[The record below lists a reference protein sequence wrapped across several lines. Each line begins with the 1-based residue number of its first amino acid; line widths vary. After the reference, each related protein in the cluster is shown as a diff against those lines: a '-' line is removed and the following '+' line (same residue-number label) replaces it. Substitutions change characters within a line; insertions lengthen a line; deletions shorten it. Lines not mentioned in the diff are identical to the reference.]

1 MATSAVRRLQPSEIR
16 HFGSRRISQS
26 IPDLT
31 EIQTRFYD
39 AFLQYDVP
47 AAKRKD
53 QGIEGVLR
61 EIFPVESY
69 DKTVKLEYLIYR
81 LGKPRYDPDECR
93 QLRLTYGRP
102 LHVRLRLTREQP
114 MEEEVFLGDIP
125 IMLGGGEFI
134 INGAERVV
142 VSQLHRSPGID
153 FVADTESVDRKT
165 YNCRIIPERGSWIE
179 LNVSKK
185 DTLQVRIDQSGKFS
199 ALTLLR
205 AMDPKYA
212 SDAELL
218 KLFYKTAVEKVVG
231 GRSVAKLEGKI
242 AVDDIV
248 YPRGSERAGE
258 IIVDAGATISH
269 DQAELI
275 VTSGLKTV
283 EVMNEQKV
291 PLIVNSLREDAD
303 ESKRRTGVAPSHEDA
318 LVRIYQRL
326 RPGNPPALDKARALF
341 DEKFNDPNRYR
352 LGRVGRFRIN
362 RKLGLK
368 VSETEMTLRAED
380 LIAAIKYMLE
390 LSDGGGQV
398 EVDDIDHLGNRR
410 LRTIDELASDEL
422 RKGFLKLRRT
432 VQERMSLKDV
442 TEMSPRTLINPK
454 SISAAIEYFFGRGEL
469 SQVVDQTNPLS
480 MLTHERRL
488 SALGPGG
495 LNRKRAGFEVRDVHI
510 SHYGRICPIETP
522 EGTNIGLISSL
533 AIYSGVDSYGFLVT
547 PYRRVAKG
555 KLTDDVVWLRADEE
569 HEAHLAPADATVVDG
584 RLVGETIIARYRG
597 DFVLVPA
604 EQVEYIDVAP
614 SQMVGVSAGL
624 IPFLEHDDAN
634 RALMGSNM
642 QRQAVPLLIT
652 EPPIVATGMER
663 DVAVNSGL
671 IVRAARK
678 GTVSYVDAE
687 TIEVTGAGGVDT
699 YPLRKYSGLNERTC
713 QNQKPIV
720 SLGQKVEKGDVL
732 ADGAATF
739 RGELAL
745 GRNVLVGFMSWD
757 GFNFEDAII
766 ISEELVQDDVYTSIH
781 IEEYDLEIRDTK
793 LGREEFTRD
802 IPNVGERAL
811 HNLDESGIVRIGT
824 YVRPGDIL
832 VGKVSPKSKTELT
845 PEEKLLHAI
854 FGRAGE
860 DVKND
865 SLEVPSGVEG
875 IVIATEKFSRQ
886 MSLSEDERRE
896 FQKQLKEAE
905 SAGNLRI
912 AETFG
917 ALVAEVEKVL
927 QKPLLA
933 EDGSRLV
940 RDLDHKVVAERAAAF
955 KPDEIDIRSPERR
968 AAVDKLVKTMWPAVE
983 EAIDARDRRLNSMKR
998 GDELRPGVLQMVKV
1012 YVAAKR
1018 VISVGDKMAGRHGN
1032 KGVIAKIL
1040 PKEDMP
1046 FLADGT
1052 PVQILLNPLGV
1063 PSRMNVGQILETH
1076 LGWAGKVLG
1085 FQAITPVFDGA
1096 SEDDINQVLADAGL
1110 PKHGKAQLFD
1120 GRTGEPLEQE
1130 TTVGYI
1136 YMLKLHHLVDDKV
1149 HARSTG
1155 PYSLITQQPLGGK
1168 ARFGGQRFG
1177 EMEVW
1182 ALEAYG
1188 AAYILQEL
1196 LTVKS
1201 DDVEGRTK
1209 IYESMVKGENT
1220 LEAGT
1225 PASFDVLTNEIR
1237 GLALNMQLEKRR
1249 I

>member
-1 MATSAVRRLQPSEIR
+1 MATRAVRRLQPTEIR
-16 HFGSRRISQS
+16 HFGSDRSS
-26 IPDLT
+26 HSMPDLT
-31 EIQTRFYD
+31 EIQTRFFES
-39 AFLQYDVP
+39 FLQHDVP
-47 AAKRKD
+47 HAKRKD

-61 EIFPVESY
+61 EIFPIESY
-69 DKTVKLEYLIYR
+69 DKTVRLEYVRYD
-81 LGKPRYDPDECR
+81 LGKPRYSPDECR

-102 LHVRLRLTREQP
+102 LRVWLRLTREQP
-114 MEEEVFLGDIP
+114 IEEEVYLGDVP
-125 IMLGGGEFI
+125 IMMGGGEFI

-153 FVADTESVDRKT
+153 FVSDTESTDRKT

-179 LNVSKK
+179 FNISKK

-205 AMDPKYA
+205 AMDPKLT
-212 SDAELL
+212 SDADIL
-218 KLFYKTAVEKVVG
+218 KLFNKTKVEKVAG
-231 GRSVAKLEGKI
+231 SRSVSKLEGKV
-242 AVDDIV
+242 AADDIV
-248 YPRGSERAGE
+248 YPKGSDRAGE
-258 IIVDAGATISH
+258 ILVEAGGLITRDKS
-269 DQAELI
+269 ELI
-275 VTSGLKTV
+275 CTSGLKAV
-283 EVMNEQKV
+283 EVMQANKM
-291 PLIVNSLREDAD
+291 PLIENSLREDAD
-303 ESKRRTGVAPSHEDA
+303 EARKRTAVAPSHQDA
-318 LVRIYQRL
+318 LIRIYQRL
-326 RPGNPPALDKARALF
+326 RPGNPAALDKAITLF
-341 DEKFNDPNRYR
+341 DEKFKDTNRYR

-362 RKLGLK
+362 RKLGLS
-368 VSETEMTLRAED
+368 VPETEMTLRADD
-380 LIAAIKYMLE
+380 LIAAIRYMLE
-390 LSDGGGQV
+390 LMEGDNEKV

-442 TEMSPRTLINPK
+442 AEMTPRSLINPK

-547 PYRRVAKG
+547 PYRKVAKG
-555 KLTDDVVWLRADEE
+555 KLQGDVVWLRADEE
-569 HEAHLAPADATVVDG
+569 HEAYLAPADAPVKDG
-584 RLVGETIIARYRG
+584 KVTGETIVARYRG
-597 DFVLVPA
+597 DFILVPP
-604 EQVEYIDVAP
+604 EKIEYIDVAP

-642 QRQAVPLLIT
+642 QRQAVPLLVT

-663 DVAVNSGL
+663 DVAANSGL
-671 IVRAARK
+671 LVRAARK
-678 GTVSYVDAE
+678 GTITYVDAE
-687 TIEVTGAGGVDT
+687 TIEINGTDV
-699 YPLRKYSGLNERTC
+699 YQLRKYVGLNERTC

-720 SLGQKVEKGDVL
+720 QLGQKVEKGEVI

-739 RGELAL
+739 KGELAL
-745 GRNVLVGFMSWD
+745 GRNVLVGFMAWD

-766 ISEELVQDDVYTSIH
+766 ISEELVEDDVYTSIH
-781 IEEYDLEIRDTK
+781 IEEYDIEIRDTK

-811 HNLDESGIVRIGT
+811 RNLDDSGIVRKGT

-875 IVIATEKFSRQ
+875 IVIATEKFARQ

-896 FQKQLKEAE
+896 FQKQVKEAE
-905 SAGNLRI
+905 SEGNLAV
-912 AETFG
+912 AEAFG
-917 ALVAEVEKVL
+917 GLVAEIEKVL
-927 QKPLLA
+927 QKPLSA
-933 EDGSRLV
+933 TDGSPLV
-940 RDLDHKVVAERAAAF
+940 RNQDHKVVAERAGQF
-955 KPDEIDIRSPERR
+955 NLDELDIRSPQRK
-968 AAVDKLVKTMWPAVE
+968 ADIDKLYKTLWPAVE
-983 EAIDARDRRLNSMKR
+983 EAIDAKDRKLNSMKR

-1052 PVQILLNPLGV
+1052 PVQIMLNPLGV

-1076 LGWAGKVLG
+1076 LGWAGKMLG
-1085 FQAITPVFDGA
+1085 FQAVTPVFDGA
-1096 SEDDINQVLADAGL
+1096 SEEEINDVLADAGL

-1120 GRTGEPLEQE
+1120 GRTGEALEQE

-1249 I
+1249 V

>member
-1 MATSAVRRLQPSEIR
+1 MATRAVRRLQPTEIR
-16 HFGSRRISQS
+16 HFGSNRSTHS
-26 IPDLT
+26 MPDLT
-31 EIQTRFYD
+31 EIQTRFFES
-39 AFLQYDVP
+39 FLQYDVP
-47 AAKRKD
+47 PNKRKD

-61 EIFPVESY
+61 EIFPIESY
-69 DKTVKLEYLIYR
+69 DKSVRLEYVRYE

-102 LHVRLRLTREQP
+102 LRVWLRLTRDQP
-114 MEEEVFLGDIP
+114 IEEEVYLGDVP
-125 IMLGGGEFI
+125 IMMGGGEFI

-153 FVADTESVDRKT
+153 FVADTESTDRKT

-205 AMDPKYA
+205 AMDPKLS
-212 SDAELL
+212 SDADIL
-218 KLFYKTAVEKVVG
+218 KLFNKTKVEKVAG
-231 GRSVAKLEGKI
+231 SRSVSKLEGKT
-242 AVDDIV
+242 AADDIV
-248 YPRGSERAGE
+248 YPKSSDRAGE
-258 IIVDAGATISH
+258 ILVEAGCTITR
-269 DQAELI
+269 DQSELI
-275 VTSGLKTV
+275 CTSGLKAV
-283 EVMNEQKV
+283 EVMQANKT
-291 PLIVNSLREDAD
+291 PLIENSLREDAD
-303 ESKRRTGVAPSHEDA
+303 EAKKRTSVSPSHQDA
-318 LVRIYQRL
+318 LIRIYQRL
-326 RPGNPPALDKARALF
+326 RPGNPAALEKASTLF
-341 DEKFNDPNRYR
+341 DEKFRDTNRYR

-362 RKLGLK
+362 RKLNLS
-368 VSETEMTLRAED
+368 VPETEMTLRADD
-380 LIAAIKYMLE
+380 LIAAISYMLDLMNSE
-390 LSDGGGQV
+390 NESV

-432 VQERMSLKDV
+432 VQERMSLKDIS
-442 TEMSPRTLINPK
+442 EMTPRSLINPK

-547 PYRRVAKG
+547 PYRKVSKS
-555 KLTDDVVWLRADEE
+555 KLLDDVVWLRADEE
-569 HEAHLAPADATVVDG
+569 HEAYLAPADAPVVDG
-584 RLVGETIIARYRG
+584 RVQGETIVARYRG

-604 EQVEYIDVAP
+604 EKVQYIDVAP

-642 QRQAVPLLIT
+642 QRQAVPLLVT

-663 DVAVNSGL
+663 DVAANSGL
-671 IVRAARK
+671 LVRASRK
-678 GTVSYVDAE
+678 GVITYVDAE
-687 TIEVTGAGGVDT
+687 SIEINETDV
-699 YPLRKYSGLNERTC
+699 YKLRKYVGLNERTC

-720 SLGQKVEKGDVL
+720 ELGQKVEKNEVI

-739 RGELAL
+739 KGELAL

-766 ISEELVQDDVYTSIH
+766 ISEELVEDDVYTSIH
-781 IEEYDLEIRDTK
+781 IEEYDIEIRDTK

-811 HNLDESGIVRIGT
+811 HNLDDGGVVRIGT

-875 IVIATEKFSRQ
+875 IVIATEKFARQ
-886 MSLSEDERRE
+886 MSLSEEERRD
-896 FQKQLKEAE
+896 FQKQIKEVE
-905 SAGNLRI
+905 SEGNLVV
-912 AETFG
+912 AEAFG
-917 ALVAEVEKVL
+917 ALVAEIEKVL
-927 QKPLLA
+927 QKPLA
-933 EDGSRLV
+933 GSDGSPLV
-940 RDLDHKVVAERAAAF
+940 RNQDHKIVAERAAEFSLDAL
-955 KPDEIDIRSPERR
+955 DIRSPQRKTEIE
-968 AAVDKLVKTMWPAVE
+968 KLYKTLWPAVE
-983 EAIDARDRRLNSMKR
+983 ESLDAKERRLNSMKR

-1032 KGVIAKIL
+1032 KGVIAKVL

-1052 PVQILLNPLGV
+1052 PVQIMLNPLGV

-1076 LGWAGKVLG
+1076 LGWAGKMLG
-1085 FQAITPVFDGA
+1085 FQAVTPVFDGA
-1096 SEDDINQVLADAGL
+1096 SEEEINAVLADANL
-1110 PKHGKAQLFD
+1110 PKHGKSKLYD